1 MLMEDNCLAIMSMT
15 WPMVVLGTG
24 LLAGGWGNRRRSGYV
39 LNDGSADDIV
49 LDGSPNCPLEG
60 EDDVTPAGGRG
71 MIHVTLSEDGKPG
84 ILPVD
89 IQGSSDQILEGY
101 WFSEQNR
108 DPWTILTWKVDLFIW
123 NILKNML
130 ILDLIIDKKLENYC
144 LEIWVWY

>member
-1 MLMEDNCLAIMSMT
+1 MTEFKKHKLPAQINKIDDMLMEDNCLAIMSMT
-15 WPMVVLGTG
+15 WPMVVLGTAP
-24 LLAGGWGNRRRSGYV
+24 LAVGRGNRRRSGYV

-84 ILPVD
+84 ILPVAVD

-101 WFSEQNR
+101 
-108 DPWTILTWKVDLFIW
+108 
-123 NILKNML
+123 
-130 ILDLIIDKKLENYC
+130 
-144 LEIWVWY
+144 